1 MLPAIGPETFFAPP
15 RISPFEPD
23 LGSAGRMDEQD
34 LDGGNAA
41 EDGLRL
47 MRLFVQLKTKAN
59 REEAIRWM
67 EAFVNSVAAEGD

>member
-1 MLPAIGPETFFAPP
+1 ME
-15 RISPFEPD
+15 
-23 LGSAGRMDEQD
+23 EQD

-47 MRLFVQLKTKAN
+47 IRLFVQLKTKAD

-67 EAFVNSVAAEGD
+67 EAFVTSVTAGGDR